1 MNTIKKILCLALCTS
16 CLSSAAVIAVNAD
29 EELIYG
35 TMNIP
40 YNEFFANE
48 TVCHEVDA
56 VSSATTNKWK
66 NENLVAGSYAQ
77 ENSDGSGTI
86 LGVSYPVA
94 LTRATLNALGNNN
107 YNFTEADSIPSAYK
121 QVTVNNGKTDFS
133 AVIGNTSYIEGVSTS
148 ISSNSA
154 WGDYQRTVDGVHN
167 SGGTSDIGRIFGV
180 ILTTGRGEK
189 YALRHLQNIWRDE
202 LAWSSGIRTTEPHGN
217 ILDYEDYVGLMGQT
231 VDNITYI
238 TDSGY
243 HILNTDLYIPVKFEN
258 TVTAEN
264 ADVNSGRTSFTTT
277 GFPDKY
283 EKTYSIENLSA
294 VVSDGTI
301 IYSEAI
307 PNSYTLKISD
317 ANGVYADVL
326 ADFILSTDSLPVKF
340 DGKKIT
346 AADNVSESD
355 FSNYMNNIS
364 SVTIGENTYGASGKH
379 GVKIIDTDGTI
390 DLNASTRGEIP
401 VFDGSGI
408 YEMTVSATGYTTDL
422 SFTLD
427 TTKPEEPATEPAT
440 ETASAKETP
449 DSPTETKTEPA
460 TTNSADNNNNNSNP
474 NNNTN
479 AANTTASNTQ
489 ASGKAVG
496 TGQTAQTVSI
506 LTVLL
511 SAGAATAAFFRKKHK
526 K

>member
-1 MNTIKKILCLALCTS
+1 M
-16 CLSSAAVIAVNAD
+16 
-29 EELIYG
+29 
-35 TMNIP
+35 
-40 YNEFFANE
+40 
-48 TVCHEVDA
+48 
-56 VSSATTNKWK
+56 
-66 NENLVAGSYAQ
+66 
-77 ENSDGSGTI
+77 
-86 LGVSYPVA
+86 
-94 LTRATLNALGNNN
+94 
-107 YNFTEADSIPSAYK
+107 
-121 QVTVNNGKTDFS
+121 
-133 AVIGNTSYIEGVSTS
+133 
-148 ISSNSA
+148 
-154 WGDYQRTVDGVHN
+154 
-167 SGGTSDIGRIFGV
+167 
-180 ILTTGRGEK
+180 
-189 YALRHLQNIWRDE
+189 
-202 LAWSSGIRTTEPHGN
+202 
-217 ILDYEDYVGLMGQT
+217 
-231 VDNITYI
+231 
-238 TDSGY
+238 
-243 HILNTDLYIPVKFEN
+243 
-258 TVTAEN
+258 
-264 ADVNSGRTSFTTT
+264 
-277 GFPDKY
+277 
-283 EKTYSIENLSA
+283 
-294 VVSDGTI
+294 
-301 IYSEAI
+301 
-307 PNSYTLKISD
+307 
-317 ANGVYADVL
+317 L

>member
-1 MNTIKKILCLALCTS
+1 MNTIRKILCLALCTS
-16 CLSSAAVIAVNAD
+16 CLSPMAVIGANAD

-56 VSSATTNKWK
+56 VSSATTGKWK

-94 LTRATLNALGNNN
+94 LTKETLDTLSEK
-107 YNFTEADSIPSAYK
+107 YSFTPSDTTPSAYK
-121 QVTVNNGKTDFS
+121 LVTLKDGKADFS
-133 AVIGNTSYIEGVSTS
+133 AVIGNTTDIVGVNTS
-148 ISSNSA
+148 LNSNSV
-154 WGDYQRTVDGVHN
+154 WGDYQITVDAIHN
-167 SGGTSDIGRIFGV
+167 SNGTSDIGRIFGV
-180 ILTTGRGEK
+180 ILTTEKGEK

-202 LAWSSGIRTTEPHGN
+202 LAWSSGIKTSEPHGN
-217 ILDYEDYVGLMGQT
+217 VLNYEDYVGLMGQT
-231 VDNITYI
+231 IDNITYI

-243 HILNTDLYIPVKFEN
+243 HILDTDLYVPVKFEN
-258 TVTAEN
+258 TVTVEN
-264 ADVNSGRTSFTTT
+264 AGITDGKTTFTATT
-277 GFPDKY
+277 FPEGYLKS
-283 EKTYSIENLSA
+283 YSIENLSA
-294 VVSDGTI
+294 TVSDGTI
-301 IYSEAI
+301 TYSNAL
-307 PNSYTLKISD
+307 PNQYTLKISD
-317 ANGVYADVL
+317 ANGIYADVF

-346 AADNVSESD
+346 VADTFSNSD
-355 FSNYMNNIS
+355 FENYMNNLS

-390 DLNASTRGEIP
+390 DLTAMTKGEVP

-408 YEMTVSATGYTTDL
+408 YEMTVSATGYTNDL
-422 SFTLD
+422 KFTLN
-427 TTKPEEPATEPAT
+427 TTKSDEPATEPTT
-440 ETASAKETP
+440 ETATTKELPTTP
-449 DSPTETKTEPA
+449 TTAKTEP
-460 TTNSADNNNNNSNP
+460 TTSNTN

-479 AANTTASNTQ
+479 TNTTNTTTSNTQ
-489 ASGKAVG
+489 SSGKTVN
-496 TGQTAQTVSI
+496 TGQTAQTVSM

-511 SAGAATAAFFRKKHK
+511 SVGAVMTAFFRKKHNK
-526 K
+526 